1 MAIVSAPILP
11 SEDKATALLA
21 RGKPCLLY
29 SERIADLETPVSVT
43 LKLACPPCCL
53 LESVEGGKHRGRFSI
68 IALAPDLI
76 WTCHDKTITTR
87 DGTGKTLTQTTITGD
102 TAQAC
107 VGDDALEALR
117 QLQADSRLDIP
128 ASLPPMVA
136 GLFGYFGYE
145 MIQHME
151 RIPTAKADDDTNANI
166 PNTPDAWFMRPTLVV
181 VIDRLKESMVL
192 ATPLRPDSN
201 KPPQAIYGEGKQRL
215 LDAMTA
221 LDKPV
226 PDAAPARK
234 TPTPNEANSP
244 KKVPPKNPKEIKE
257 IFGARPNMTKAK
269 FLANVKAGIDYI
281 KAGDIFQVLLSQRL
295 TRPFR
300 HHPFQFY
307 RTLRRLNPSPFLL
320 YFDMGEFALVGSSP
334 EILVRLRGDTITIR
348 PIAGTR
354 PRGSTPD
361 EDQALAQ
368 ELLADAKERAE
379 HLMLLDLARNDTGR
393 VAAAGSITLVEHFA
407 IERYSH
413 VMHIASEV
421 EGQLREGADAI
432 DALQAGFPAGTV
444 TGAPKI
450 RAMEIIH
457 ELEATRRGTYAGAA
471 GYIAAN
477 GDMDT
482 CILLRTALI
491 ENNQMHIQAGA
502 GIVYDSQ
509 PEKEFDETINKA
521 KALLHAAQVADALVE
536 GN

>member
-1 MAIVSAPILP
+1 MATVSAQILP
-11 SEDKATALLA
+11 SEDKATAALA

-43 LKLACPPCCL
+43 LKLGSHTPPCCL

-76 WTCHDKTITTR
+76 WTCHAKTITTR
-87 DGTGKTLTQTTITGD
+87 NGNGKILH
-102 TAQAC
+102 QAE
-107 VGDDALEALR
+107 GDALVALR
-117 QLQADSRLDIP
+117 QLQTHSRLDIP
-128 ASLPPMVA
+128 DSLPPMTA

-151 RIPTAKADDDTNANI
+151 KIPTAKATSDAVPD
-166 PNTPDAWFMRPTLVV
+166 TPDAWFMRPTLVV
-181 VIDRLKESMVL
+181 VIDRLKDSMVL
-192 ATPLRPDSN
+192 ATPLRPAKS
-201 KPPQAIYGEGKQRL
+201 KPPAVIYDEGKQRL
-215 LDAMTA
+215 LEAMAT

-226 PDAAPARK
+226 PDRDPPSKKLPASKAAK
-234 TPTPNEANSP
+234 PTA
-244 KKVPPKNPKEIKE
+244 KIAEIL
-257 IFGARPNMTKAK
+257 GARPNMTKAK
-269 FLANVKAGIDYI
+269 FLARVKTAIDYI

-295 TRPFR
+295 TRPFA
-300 HHPFQFY
+300 HHPFHFY

-334 EILVRLRGDTITIR
+334 EILVRLRGNTITIR

-354 PRGSTPD
+354 PRGSTLD

-393 VAAAGSITLVEHFA
+393 VAAAGSISLVEHFA

-421 EGQLREGADAI
+421 EGQLRDGADAI

-457 ELEATRRGTYAGAA
+457 ELEASRRGTYAGAA

-491 ENNQMHIQAGA
+491 KNGAMHIQAGA

-521 KALLHAAQVADALVE
+521 KALLHAAQVADALAE
-536 GN
+536 DR